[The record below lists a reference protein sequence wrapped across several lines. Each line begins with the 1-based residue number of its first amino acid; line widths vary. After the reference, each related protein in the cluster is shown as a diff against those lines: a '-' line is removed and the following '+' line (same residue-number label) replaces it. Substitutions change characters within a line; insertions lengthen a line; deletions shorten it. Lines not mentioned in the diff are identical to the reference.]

1 MTDNFPNVS
10 YLGSTGTEVGP
21 WTMGGTEFR
30 TMWQYGD
37 YMFGG
42 VGAWESPTWAY
53 GQILVQ
59 KSPPSG
65 AWTLEAQLP
74 SAVTAVVSMT
84 AVNFP
89 HTSGSPWKLVAG
101 CWASGYAVVYARD
114 DASETWQ
121 PIVLWDDSSATANCE
136 VRALIPYTDPTG
148 GPGGTPIDYLFA
160 TTDTTDSSSGNGG
173 IYRAT
178 YSATAPGNLVWDAT
192 PELAFSATNTVAQ
205 YAAAWN
211 GSGEGVTPPSG
222 LEIRGMSLAV
232 MSDGNLYATVGCQIW
247 KRTNGASPS
256 WSLVWTMPVP
266 RGAASQSGLRGL
278 TSLGPTSDYCL
289 AAFEGYPFAIYRL
302 NIAEWAAPNYG
313 APVVEYTIA
322 DLQTALGT
330 GWTVNYAIG
339 AYNNMNWVEVSS
351 TWYLLIGLSIQVT
364 QWPTGTS
371 VYDPLKQPS
380 GQNCTWVGK
389 AQYLIRDASTAA
401 YKLQEM
407 SSKGEWPMVAS
418 RVFYTYGSYV
428 MAGGFD
434 CEQGTA
440 PGQSAWCVWDTAA
453 KAVA

>member
-1 MTDNFPNVS
+1 MADNFPNVS

-21 WTMGGTEFR
+21 WIMSGTEFR
-30 TMWQYGD
+30 TMWQYGN
-37 YMFGG
+37 YMFAR
-42 VGAWESPTWAY
+42 VWESPTWA

-65 AWTLEAQLP
+65 GWTLEAQLP
-74 SAVTAVVSMT
+74 SAVTAAVSMT

-89 HTSGSPWKLVAG
+89 HISGSPWKLVAG

-121 PIVLWDDSSATANCE
+121 PIVLWEDSSGTANCE

-160 TTDTTDSSSGNGG
+160 TSDPADSATGNGG

-178 YSATAPGNLVWDAT
+178 YSATTPGNLVWGAT
-192 PELAFSATNTVAQ
+192 PELALSATNTSTQ
-205 YAAAWN
+205 YATAWN

-222 LEIRGMSLAV
+222 LEIRGMSLDV
-232 MSDGNLYATVGCQIW
+232 LGDGNPYATIGCHIW
-247 KRTNGASPS
+247 KRTNGSLPS

-266 RGAASQSGLRGL
+266 NRASSQSGLHGL
-278 TSLGPTSDYCL
+278 TSFGQTSNYCL
-289 AAFEGYPFAIYRL
+289 AAFEDYPFAIYKL
-302 NIAEWAAPNYG
+302 NITEWAAPKYG
-313 APVVEYTIA
+313 APVVKYTMA

-330 GWTVNYAIG
+330 WWTVSYAIG

-364 QWPTGTS
+364 QWPVGAI
-371 VYDPLKQPS
+371 VYDLQKQLS
-380 GQNCTWVGK
+380 GQNWTWVGT
-389 AQYLIRDASTAA
+389 AQYLIRNASTGA

-407 SSKGEWPMVAS
+407 SPRGAWPMVACQI
-418 RVFYTYGSYV
+418 FYTHGSYV
-428 MAGGFD
+428 IAGGFD
-434 CEQGTA
+434 RQQGTA
-440 PGQSAWCVWDTAA
+440 PGQSAWSVWDTAA
-453 KAVA
+453 NAVA